1 MGPIRWINKRPRYW
15 SRSRR
20 GAGAGPDGGPWST
33 KGSAALSGL
42 RGQPQ
47 VDTDESQLRQE
58 EAMTVR
64 PPSADAQ
71 EYLENLMRG
80 TGWDEAI

>member
-1 MGPIRWINKRPRYW
+1 MFGERHLRHVLLSYLC
-15 SRSRR
+15 
-20 GAGAGPDGGPWST
+20 
-33 KGSAALSGL
+33 AALSGL

-71 EYLENLMRG
+71 EYLENIMRG